1 MRYLL
6 STVYLPDSRTTRSFW
21 RVVVQAGCLLITV
34 LCIGCPSAPL
44 RLPSDEE
51 VRLDREIK
59 TILQASEQREKI
71 PLESIVSEL
80 GFISPLDGRVMENR
94 GEDGVSFKA
103 TEGQPVRAVKSG
115 MVTFV
120 SEDMTG
126 YGKVV
131 TIKHSDGF
139 LSFYAYNSEILV
151 KVDQVVKQGDVIA
164 RAGQSGRATQPQLY
178 FRLFKGETPVNPM
191 RYLP

>member
-6 STVYLPDSRTTRSFW
+6 STFYL
-21 RVVVQAGCLLITV
+21 LLVTFI
-34 LCIGCPSAPL
+34 CIGCSSAPL

-51 VRLDREIK
+51 MRLDKEIK
-59 TILQASEQREKI
+59 TILKASEQNNQI
-71 PLESIVSEL
+71 SLESIVSEL
-80 GFISPLDGRVMENR
+80 GFIAPLDGRVMENR

-115 MVTFV
+115 LVTFV

-151 KVDQVVKQGDVIA
+151 KADQVVKQGEVIA
-164 RAGQSGRATQPQLY
+164 KAGQSGRATQPQLY
-178 FRLFKGETPVNPM
+178 FRLFKGESPVNPLN
-191 RYLP
+191 YLP

>member
-1 MRYLL
+1 MLQRVTDGYKRLLNFYSMRYIL
-6 STVYLPDSRTTRSFW
+6 SIVY
-21 RVVVQAGCLLITV
+21 CLLITI
-34 LCIGCPSAPL
+34 LCSGCPSMPL
-44 RLPSDEE
+44 RLTQDEE
-51 VRLDREIK
+51 IRLDREIK
-59 TILQASEQREKI
+59 TILKASEQREKI
-71 PLESIVSEL
+71 PLDSIISEL
-80 GFISPLDGRVMENR
+80 GFISPLDGKVLENR

-103 TEGQPVRAVKSG
+103 SEGQPVRAVKSG
-115 MVTFV
+115 IVTFV

-126 YGKVV
+126 FGKVV

-151 KVDQVVKQGDVIA
+151 KVDQVVKQGEVIA
-164 RAGQSGRATQPQLY
+164 KAGQSGRATQPQLY

>member
-1 MRYLL
+1 MKLTKQVLFTFYFLLLTLL
-6 STVYLPDSRTTRSFW
+6 S
-21 RVVVQAGCLLITV
+21 
-34 LCIGCPSAPL
+34 IGCPSTTL
-44 RLPSDEE
+44 RLTQDEE
-51 VRLDREIK
+51 LRLDREIK
-59 TILQASEQREKI
+59 TILKASEQREKI

-80 GFISPLDGRVMENR
+80 GFISPLDGKVLENR

-103 TEGQPVRAVKSG
+103 SEGQPVRAVKSG
-115 MVTFV
+115 MVTFA
-120 SEDMTG
+120 SDDMTG

-151 KVDQVVKQGDVIA
+151 KADQVVKQGDVIA